1 MGPHTKYNLWNFY
14 FKRLL
19 QKLFSLSL
27 FLKFTGNSTKKFK
40 NTMTLE
46 NSHIHSIQTW
56 EISSKYN
63 GVCGLIQVKYGTDK
77 YLKIYS
83 GYFFFF

>member
-1 MGPHTKYNLWNFY
+1 
-14 FKRLL
+14 
-19 QKLFSLSL
+19 
-27 FLKFTGNSTKKFK
+27 
-40 NTMTLE
+40 MTLE

-83 GYFFFF
+83 GYFFFFLKLSYMVWKCQGNENVCDNDV